1 MKLSTL
7 KKGQN
12 KMNEI
17 LTSETLK
24 AVRKHK
30 NMTQA
35 EFAKKLG
42 YSETYIQKLEQGK
55 LPITYEF
62 TRNFKHSLDLELAY
76 RRACN
81 NYCELHEAMNKKPFM
96 TKRGF
101 LCLIILVL
109 IFVLLY

>member
-1 MKLSTL
+1 M
-7 KKGQN
+7 N
-12 KMNEI
+12 KI

-24 AVRKHK
+24 TVRKQK
-30 NMTQA
+30 GMTQA
-35 EFAKKLG
+35 EFAKKVG

-62 TRNFKHSLDLELAY
+62 TRNFKFAFDLERAY
-76 RRACN
+76 LKACE
-81 NYCELHEAMNKKPFM
+81 NYCEVHEAMNKKPFM

>member
-1 MKLSTL
+1 M
-7 KKGQN
+7 N
-12 KMNEI
+12 KI
-17 LTSETLK
+17 SVETLK
-24 AVRKHK
+24 LVRKQK
-30 NMTQA
+30 GMTQA

-42 YSETYIQKLEQGK
+42 YSETYIQKLEQGR

-62 TRNFKHSLDLELAY
+62 TRSFKFAFDLERAY
-76 RRACN
+76 RKACE
-81 NYCELHEAMNKKPFM
+81 NYCEVHEAMNKKPFM

>member
-1 MKLSTL
+1 
-7 KKGQN
+7 
-12 KMNEI
+12 MNEI

-42 YSETYIQKLEQGK
+42 YSETYIQKLEQGR

-62 TRNFKHSLDLELAY
+62 TRNFKHSLDLERAY
-76 RRACN
+76 RKACR
-81 NYCELHEAMNKKPFM
+81 NYCEVHEKLNKKHSMIVNLFY
-96 TKRGF
+96 
-101 LCLIILVL
+101 CLICLCM
-109 IFVLLY
+109 FVLFIVFIH

>member
-1 MKLSTL
+1 
-7 KKGQN
+7 
-12 KMNEI
+12 MNEI

-42 YSETYIQKLEQGK
+42 YSETYIQKLEQGR

-62 TRNFKHSLDLELAY
+62 TRNFKHSLMQHPKDSLQNLMKNLA
-76 RRACN
+76 N
-81 NYCELHEAMNKKPFM
+81 LMKQKHKKKGKKNLQTFS
-96 TKRGF
+96 
-101 LCLIILVL
+101 LCWAGC
-109 IFVLLY
+109 

>member
-1 MKLSTL
+1 
-7 KKGQN
+7 
-12 KMNEI
+12 MNEI

-24 AVRKHK
+24 SVRKHK

-42 YSETYIQKLEQGK
+42 YSETYIKKLEQGR

-62 TRNFKHSLDLELAY
+62 TRNFKHSLDLERAY
-76 RRACN
+76 REACN
-81 NYCELHEAMNKKPFM
+81 NYCELHETLNKKPFM
-96 TKRGF
+96 TKRGL

>member
-1 MKLSTL
+1 
-7 KKGQN
+7 
-12 KMNEI
+12 MNEI

-24 AVRKHK
+24 VVRKHR

-42 YSETYIQKLEQGK
+42 YSETYIQKIEQGS
-55 LPITYEF
+55 LPITSEF
-62 TRNFKHSLDLELAY
+62 TTNFLNILDLERAY
-76 RRACN
+76 RKAYDS
-81 NYCELHEAMNKKPFM
+81 YCDIQEKVNKKPFM

>member
-1 MKLSTL
+1 M
-7 KKGQN
+7 N
-12 KMNEI
+12 KI
-17 LTSETLK
+17 SIETLK
-24 AVRKHK
+24 MTRKK
-30 NMTQA
+30 RNMTQA

-62 TRNFKHSLDLELAY
+62 TRNFKFAFDLEKAY
-76 RRACN
+76 RKACE
-81 NYCELHEAMNKKPFM
+81 NYCEVHEAMNKKPFM

>member
-1 MKLSTL
+1 
-7 KKGQN
+7 
-12 KMNEI
+12 MNEI

-76 RRACN
+76 RRAYN

-101 LCLIILVL
+101 
-109 IFVLLY
+109 FV